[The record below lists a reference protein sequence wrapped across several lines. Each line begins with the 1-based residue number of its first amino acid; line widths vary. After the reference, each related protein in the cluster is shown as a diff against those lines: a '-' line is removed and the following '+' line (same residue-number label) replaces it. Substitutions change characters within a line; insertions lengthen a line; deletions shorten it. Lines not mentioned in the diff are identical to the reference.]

1 MNHSALFVTVALSLS
16 TATILSILSL
26 PFAGWVVFSK
36 NRWAVAGESLLTMT
50 LVLPPA
56 VLGYFLLVIFS
67 PDHWPGAFLTR
78 IFGHSLPFTFSGLLL
93 ASLFYSLPFAV
104 QPVALAFRQVP
115 PGMIE
120 MARVLGAGSRTT
132 FWRVIVP
139 LSFQGLATGW
149 ILGFAHTVGEFGVV
163 MMVGGNIP
171 GETRTLSLKAYD
183 DLLSTSGSGVWGS
196 IAPLLLFS
204 FLSLLALNL
213 VRRAGTAGKNGG
225 VRGVPVP

>member
-16 TATILSILSL
+16 TATILSLLSL
-26 PFAGWVVFSK
+26 PFAGWIVFSK
-36 NRWAVAGESLLTMT
+36 SRWAFMGESLLTMT

-67 PDHWPGAFLTR
+67 PENAPGAFLAR
-78 IFGHSLPFTFSGLLL
+78 ILGHPLPFSFSGLLL
-93 ASLFYSLPFAV
+93 ASLIYSLPFAV

-120 MARVLGAGSRTT
+120 MAHVLGAGSRTT

-139 LSFQGLATGW
+139 LSFQGVATGW

-183 DLLSTSGSGVWGS
+183 DLLSANGSGVWGS

-213 VRRAGTAGKNGG
+213 VKRTEIPGKKGG
-225 VRGVPVP
+225 PRGVSVP

>member
-16 TATILSILSL
+16 TATILSFLSL
-26 PFAGWVVFSK
+26 PFAGWIVFSK
-36 NRWAVAGESLLTMT
+36 SRWALMGESLLTMT

-56 VLGYFLLVIFS
+56 VLGYFLLVFFR
-67 PDHWPGAFLTR
+67 PDRWPGAFLSR
-78 IFGHSLPFTFSGLLL
+78 IFGHSLSFTFSGLLL
-93 ASLFYSLPFAV
+93 ASLIYSLPFAV

-120 MARVLGAGSRTT
+120 MARILGARPLTT

-139 LSFQGLATGW
+139 VSFQGLATGW

-183 DLLSTSGSGVWGS
+183 DLLSANGSSVWGS
-196 IAPLLLFS
+196 VAPLLLFS
-204 FLSLLALNL
+204 FLSLFALNL
-213 VRRAGTAGKNGG
+213 VKRTGPPGQQGG
-225 VRGVPVP
+225 PRGVPVP